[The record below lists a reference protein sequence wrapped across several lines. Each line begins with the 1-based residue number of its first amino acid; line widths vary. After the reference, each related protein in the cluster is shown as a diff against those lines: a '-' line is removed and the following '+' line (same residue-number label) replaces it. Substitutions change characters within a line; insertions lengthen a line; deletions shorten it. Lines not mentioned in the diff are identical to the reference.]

1 MSSNSLSTNVTL
13 QARLDYW
20 RAAISMIIDSPFY
33 GQGFDYFGES
43 YFLFRST
50 SAAIRSPGL
59 FTDSAH
65 NYFLDVGAFSGLFVL
80 TCFLTPMIIVFIQ
93 VFRVCFLLQ
102 TNHTQFKPPSPWI
115 FGAILAWFGF
125 ILQAL
130 ISPIS
135 HSLIYV
141 GIVLTAILHTSLHS
155 QKVKAA
161 AGNNLSIRNSSFMTR
176 KLKQEVVRLKN
187 SSFDIMLRVA
197 CVISSLALLI
207 LGAQPMI
214 TDAKFRDAIEQG
226 NGDKLLQIAL
236 NQPKSFARMEIA
248 AQVFVQNER
257 SDLALRLVRDMVR
270 ENPENIR
277 GWRLLLATSNQ
288 SVEKS
293 LARKRILELDPK
305 NPKLAEEL
313 ARTP

>member
-1 MSSNSLSTNVTL
+1 
-13 QARLDYW
+13 
-20 RAAISMIIDSPFY
+20 
-33 GQGFDYFGES
+33 
-43 YFLFRST
+43 
-50 SAAIRSPGL
+50 
-59 FTDSAH
+59 
-65 NYFLDVGAFSGLFVL
+65 
-80 TCFLTPMIIVFIQ
+80 
-93 VFRVCFLLQ
+93 
-102 TNHTQFKPPSPWI
+102 
-115 FGAILAWFGF
+115 
-125 ILQAL
+125 
-130 ISPIS
+130 
-135 HSLIYV
+135 
-141 GIVLTAILHTSLHS
+141 
-155 QKVKAA
+155 
-161 AGNNLSIRNSSFMTR
+161 
-176 KLKQEVVRLKN
+176 
-187 SSFDIMLRVA
+187 
-197 CVISSLALLI
+197 
-207 LGAQPMI
+207 MI

-248 AQVFVQNER
+248 DQVFVQNER